1 MKKPSWI
8 NPHEVIQ
15 NSWQSWLI
23 NSTVYHLWVNNNW
36 RGAWKRK
43 GCINF
48 LLLKKGEGL
57 IRERRLIRKITA
69 NQFPV
74 YHQSGIIKPGQVQE
88 NQRQFNPLS
97 PESDQHQICPC
108 NINALLNS
116 GHENYW
122 HDHTMN
128 LLDILSTS
136 PHYFCRKWIGAT
148 NENSN
153 FDLRV

>member
-36 RGAWKRK
+36 RGAWKRR

-69 NQFPV
+69 KQFPV
-74 YHQSGIIKPGQVQE
+74 DDQSGIIKPGQVQE
-88 NQRQFNPLS
+88 NQRQLNLLS
-97 PESDQHQICPC
+97 PKSDQHQISPC
-108 NINALLNS
+108 NIDALLNS
-116 GHENYW
+116 GHENYR
-122 HDHTMN
+122 HDHTRWICLIFYQ
-128 LLDILSTS
+128 LLLTTS
-136 PHYFCRKWIGAT
+136 VG
-148 NENSN
+148 NE
-153 FDLRV
+153 